1 MIRKITVLL
10 LVAGLGGCATGN
22 HEQQASPWLIQRS
35 SVKVPACTPLSK
47 EHELWLGLSQK
58 MIADGRL
65 HAALANIEQLP
76 NELPE
81 ARLNKAQILRQLQR
95 PEAESLYESLLDS
108 CLVAAGYHGLAQ
120 IAVANQAYP
129 QAQIYLQQAIAI
141 APTNDAMR
149 NDLGV
154 VYLNLRQLEA
164 AQFELV
170 TALEL
175 NEGEPRAATNLVTLL
190 LYQERLDQAAKL
202 VSRYRLST
210 AQYQAAMARAERLQ
224 QADQQAPSLSPILSE
239 TLSENEVARQAVV
252 DAAVIESS
260 LAPVAAEPVL
270 AQADAYVQEAQ
281 PKVQATAQ
289 ADDYAQVAQPAAPIQ
304 AQTQT
309 QAQAQDWAELIQPAL
324 PGMASIRGLNSAD
337 STDVAPSP
345 PARTAATA
353 AVSKTPP
360 ARGVQQVSA
369 SSSRA
374 IVPLTISQGTL

>member
-120 IAVANQAYP
+120 MAVANQAYP
-129 QAQIYLQQAIAI
+129 QAQTYLQQAVAI

-154 VYLNLRQLEA
+154 VYLNLRQLDA

-224 QADQQAPSLSPILSE
+224 QADQQAPSLSPTLSE
-239 TLSENEVARQAVV
+239 TLSQTLSETKVARQAVV

-270 AQADAYVQEAQ
+270 AQADAYVQEVQ
-281 PKVQATAQ
+281 PQVQATAQ
-289 ADDYAQVAQPAAPIQ
+289 PQAPIQ

-345 PARTAATA
+345 PARAAATA